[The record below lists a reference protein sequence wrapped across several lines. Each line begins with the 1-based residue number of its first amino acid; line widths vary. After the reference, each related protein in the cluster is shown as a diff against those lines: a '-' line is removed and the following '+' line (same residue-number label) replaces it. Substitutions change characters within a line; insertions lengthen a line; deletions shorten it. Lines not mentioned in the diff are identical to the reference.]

1 MQTKECEVQDV
12 GCYTSKDLCDSYYEE
27 QKNSK
32 ACQAAGDRGA
42 SCGECLSLQDCV
54 YDTEKGN
61 CLSGAG
67 FWFRPEGYAYE
78 KSACSGGDDRC
89 SKKKCGDV
97 CDTSLGMLQVMQY
110 CQPDGSCASNSAP
123 ACQEK
128 PKTCKK
134 DKDCK
139 GKSGDPCETSVCQNK
154 RCETQ
159 IVDCMPPRCEN
170 KEEMPVSVPG
180 QCCKFLPCG
189 VTDVCFIKDSNKKQ
203 CKARAKAVGK
213 KCKINKKSKA
223 CAELKVPCK
232 RVKNADDCSNRDD
245 CKAQSKKGKFKKCLN
260 K

>member
-1 MQTKECEVQDV
+1 MGSE
-12 GCYTSKDLCDSYYEE
+12 
-27 QKNSK
+27 
-32 ACQAAGDRGA
+32 
-42 SCGECLSLQDCV
+42 
-54 YDTEKGN
+54 
-61 CLSGAG
+61 
-67 FWFRPEGYAYE
+67 
-78 KSACSGGDDRC
+78 CSGGEDDRC

-134 DKDCK
+134 
-139 GKSGDPCETSVCQNK
+139 
-154 RCETQ
+154 
-159 IVDCMPPRCEN
+159 N

-232 RVKNADDCSNRDD
+232 RVKNANDCSKRDD